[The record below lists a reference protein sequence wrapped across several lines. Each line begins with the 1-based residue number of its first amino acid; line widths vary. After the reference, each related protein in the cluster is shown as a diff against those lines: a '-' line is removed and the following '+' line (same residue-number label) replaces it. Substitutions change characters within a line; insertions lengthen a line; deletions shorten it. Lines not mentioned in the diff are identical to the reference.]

1 MLLIN
6 EIKLAL
12 EDDEKN
18 LPNKIAKKL
27 RNKDFKFEIYRISLD
42 CRNTPYFS
50 YSVIVDIKNEDRYL
64 KIPGI
69 SKYTKENLSPK
80 YQEQD
85 KEAEQNRQIIKT
97 KNSRREVTANETQ

>member
-27 RNKDFKFEIYRISLD
+27 RNKDFKFDNVFR
-42 CRNTPYFS
+42 
-50 YSVIVDIKNEDRYL
+50 
-64 KIPGI
+64 
-69 SKYTKENLSPK
+69 
-80 YQEQD
+80 
-85 KEAEQNRQIIKT
+85 
-97 KNSRREVTANETQ
+97 